1 MLCLRRAILERPA
14 LGLAQ
19 TEVINPNRRHPM
31 PIRVF
36 VLALAALAAT
46 ALAPAGA
53 FAQATS
59 SSPGHAHKH
68 HPSIFVRVNGA
79 HPLNPQPLPPRK
91 TPKSWTA
98 Q

>member
-1 MLCLRRAILERPA
+1 MS
-14 LGLAQ
+14 
-19 TEVINPNRRHPM
+19 
-31 PIRVF
+31 IRIF
-36 VLALAALAAT
+36 GLALAALAAT

-53 FAQATS
+53 FAQATGG
-59 SSPGHAHKH
+59 SPGHAHK

>member
-1 MLCLRRAILERPA
+1 MS
-14 LGLAQ
+14 
-19 TEVINPNRRHPM
+19 
-31 PIRVF
+31 IRIF

-59 SSPGHAHKH
+59 GSPGHAHKQ
-68 HPSIFVRVNGA
+68 HPSFFVRVNGA

-91 TPKSWTA
+91 TPKSWIA